1 MDPLAPIAGLTLEQ
15 YAELRA
21 LCADHPDDADA
32 CARVVQSKNVSRE
45 DWLAA
50 HAGWLARLED
60 PALGGAIAVRFVPAY
75 QAALG
80 RAKGAAPA
88 LSFAEY
94 VELSAQIMHAGL
106 SSTLAR
112 QDLDL
117 FRYTQIAFHWN
128 AAMSRDMQQF
138 VAYVCAVEQEL
149 LRLHRGGERRPIS
162 TLATLIGTQATAY
175 APPSEAPAALADEP
189 TPAAAPAPAL
199 AAVPAP
205 ALAAVPAPAP
215 ALASIPAPALAAVPA
230 PAAVPTPEPAT
241 VPTPEPAAVPA
252 PAAVPIPE
260 PAAAAAPAQQPKSLE
275 QEATDAAKAVGGAL
289 KSGFDKLG
297 HALDS
302 FGKSLSKPGVGSAVL
317 VAWSDG
323 NKYPGTV
330 AQISQGQYFVTM
342 SNGEQYWVAEQYIS
356 AP

>member
-1 MDPLAPIAGLTLEQ
+1 MDPLAPIAGLSLSQ

-21 LCADHPDDADA
+21 LCAEHPDDADA

-60 PALGGAIAVRFVPAY
+60 PTLGGAVAVQFVPAY

-80 RAKGAAPA
+80 RAKGPAPA
-88 LSFAEY
+88 LSFEEY

-128 AAMSRDMQQF
+128 AAMSRDMQTF

-149 LRLHRGGERRPIS
+149 LRLHRGGERRPIA
-162 TLATLIGTQATAY
+162 TLATLIGTQATAF
-175 APPSEAPAALADEP
+175 AQPAEPPAAPMDEP
-189 TPAAAPAPAL
+189 TPAAAPAS
-199 AAVPAP
+199 
-205 ALAAVPAPAP
+205 VPAPAP
-215 ALASIPAPALAAVPA
+215 APAAAPAPAPASVPA
-230 PAAVPTPEPAT
+230 PAA
-241 VPTPEPAAVPA
+241 
-252 PAAVPIPE
+252 
-260 PAAAAAPAQQPKSLE
+260 AAAAAPTPAPTQQPKSLE
-275 QEATDAAKAVGGAL
+275 QEAAEAARAVEGAL
-289 KSGFDKLG
+289 KNGFDKLG

-302 FGKSLSKPGVGSAVL
+302 FGRSLSKPGVGSAVL

-330 AQISQGQYFVTM
+330 AQIAQGQYFVTM

>member
-1 MDPLAPIAGLTLEQ
+1 MDPLAPIAGLSLEQ

-60 PALGGAIAVRFVPAY
+60 PALGGAVAVRFVPAY

-88 LSFAEY
+88 LSFEEY

-128 AAMSRDMQQF
+128 AAMSRDMQKF

-162 TLATLIGTQATAY
+162 TLATLIGTQATAF
-175 APPSEAPAALADEP
+175 APPSEAPAA
-189 TPAAAPAPAL
+189 PANE
-199 AAVPAP
+199 
-205 ALAAVPAPAP
+205 PAPAP
-215 ALASIPAPALAAVPA
+215 ASVPAPAAASIPAPAPEPAPAPAAASIPAPAPAPEPAPA
-230 PAAVPTPEPAT
+230 PAAVPAPEPA
-241 VPTPEPAAVPA
+241 PA
-252 PAAVPIPE
+252 PAQ
-260 PAAAAAPAQQPKSLE
+260 QQPKSLE
-275 QEATDAAKAVGGAL
+275 QEATEAAKAVGGAL

-302 FGKSLSKPGVGSAVL
+302 FGRSLSKPGVGSAVL

-330 AQISQGQYFVTM
+330 AQIAQGQYFVTM

>member
-1 MDPLAPIAGLTLEQ
+1 MDPLAPIAGLSLEQ

-60 PALGGAIAVRFVPAY
+60 PALGGAVAVRFVPAY
-75 QAALG
+75 QAGLG
-80 RAKGAAPA
+80 RAKGPAPA
-88 LSFAEY
+88 LSFEEY

-128 AAMSRDMQQF
+128 AAMSRDMQTF
-138 VAYVCAVEQEL
+138 VAYVCAVEHEL
-149 LRLHRGGERRPIS
+149 LRLHRGGERRPIP
-162 TLATLIGTQATAY
+162 TLATLIGTQATAF
-175 APPSEAPAALADEP
+175 AQPAEPPAAPTNEP
-189 TPAAAPAPAL
+189 ASAAAPAAAPE
-199 AAVPAP
+199 
-205 ALAAVPAPAP
+205 PAPAP
-215 ALASIPAPALAAVPA
+215 A
-230 PAAVPTPEPAT
+230 
-241 VPTPEPAAVPA
+241 
-252 PAAVPIPE
+252 PE
-260 PAAAAAPAQQPKSLE
+260 PAAAPEPAPAPEPAAAPEPAPAAAPTPAPTQQPKSLE
-275 QEATDAAKAVGGAL
+275 QEAADAARAVEGAL
-289 KSGFDKLG
+289 KNGFDKLG

-302 FGKSLSKPGVGSAVL
+302 FGKSLSKPGVGSTVL

-330 AQISQGQYFVTM
+330 AQIAQGQYFVTM

>member
-1 MDPLAPIAGLTLEQ
+1 MDPLAPIAGLSLEQ

-21 LCADHPDDADA
+21 LCADHPDDLEA
-32 CARVVQSKNVSRE
+32 CVRVVQTKNVSRE

-60 PALGGAIAVRFVPAY
+60 PALGGAVAVRFVPAY
-75 QAALG
+75 QATLG

-88 LSFAEY
+88 LSFEEY

-117 FRYTQIAFHWN
+117 FRYQQIAFHWN
-128 AAMSRDMQQF
+128 AAMSRDMQAF
-138 VAYVCAVEQEL
+138 VAYVCAVEQEV
-149 LRLHRGGERRPIS
+149 LRLHRGGERRPIA
-162 TLATLIGTQATAY
+162 TLATLIGTQATAF
-175 APPSEAPAALADEP
+175 AQPAETPEPAAEAAAPE
-189 TPAAAPAPAL
+189 PAAAPAPAPAT
-199 AAVPAP
+199 AAAP
-205 ALAAVPAPAP
+205 ASAPASVPAPAP
-215 ALASIPAPALAAVPA
+215 VPA
-230 PAAVPTPEPAT
+230 PAVQ
-241 VPTPEPAAVPA
+241 V
-252 PAAVPIPE
+252 
-260 PAAAAAPAQQPKSLE
+260 QQGKSLE
-275 QEATDAAKAVGGAL
+275 QDAAEAAKVVGGAL

-297 HALDS
+297 HALGS
-302 FGKSLSKPGVGSAVL
+302 FGKSLAKPGVGSSVL
-317 VAWSDG
+317 VQWSDG

-342 SNGEQYWVAEQYIS
+342 SNGEQFWVAEQYVS

>member
-60 PALGGAIAVRFVPAY
+60 PALGGAVAVRFVPAY

-88 LSFAEY
+88 LSFEEY

-149 LRLHRGGERRPIS
+149 LRLHRGGERRPIA
-162 TLATLIGTQATAY
+162 TFATLIGTQATAY
-175 APPSEAPAALADEP
+175 APPSEAPAAPASEP
-189 TPAAAPAPAL
+189 APASIPAPAL

-230 PAAVPTPEPAT
+230 PAAVPTPEPAA
-241 VPTPEPAAVPA
+241 VPAAEPAAA
-252 PAAVPIPE
+252 PAAVPT
-260 PAAAAAPAQQPKSLE
+260 AAPVQQPKTLE

-342 SNGEQYWVAEQYIS
+342 SNGEQYWVAEAYIS

>member
-1 MDPLAPIAGLTLEQ
+1 MDPLAPIAGLSLEQ

-21 LCADHPDDADA
+21 LCADHPDDTDA
-32 CARVVQSKNVSRE
+32 CARVAQSKDVSRE

-60 PALGGAIAVRFVPAY
+60 PALGGAIAARFVPAY

-80 RAKGAAPA
+80 RAKGAAPT
-88 LSFAEY
+88 LTFEEY

-117 FRYTQIAFHWN
+117 FRYQQIAFHWN
-128 AAMSRDMQQF
+128 AAMSRDMQKF

-149 LRLHRGGERRPIS
+149 LRLHRGGERRPIT
-162 TLATLIGTQATAY
+162 TLATLIGTQATAFA
-175 APPSEAPAALADEP
+175 APEEAAAAVAE
-189 TPAAAPAPAL
+189 AAAPAPSPS
-199 AAVPAP
+199 PAS
-205 ALAAVPAPAP
+205 VPAPAP
-215 ALASIPAPALAAVPA
+215 APAPASVPA
-230 PAAVPTPEPAT
+230 PA
-241 VPTPEPAAVPA
+241 PA
-252 PAAVPIPE
+252 PQP
-260 PAAAAAPAQQPKSLE
+260 QQPKGIE
-275 QEATDAAKAVGGAL
+275 QDAAEAAKVVGGAL

-330 AQISQGQYFVTM
+330 AQVAQGQYFVTM
-342 SNGEQYWVAEQYIS
+342 SNGTQLWVAEQYIS